1 MATAPVT
8 LDLQSP
14 GEDLARKTVFVKLRL
29 GLPGNSRKISSS
41 QIEVDADKSLVKAS
55 KMLLDSRELEAV
67 RRLDGEIRRYLYSVC
82 LPFEP
87 GIHLLP
93 IPLIETVNA
102 KLRDF
107 RAKRQ
112 ELVDLFLAAYPHL
125 CQEAAVRLRTLYNPL
140 DYPPLD
146 EIQSEFSA
154 SWQYVS
160 YGVPEQL
167 RAVSERMFQEERE
180 KAAERMAEAYTE
192 VRQVLREAMVELVAH
207 LRDRLTDQP
216 DGTPQRLRESTVQK
230 LREFLDTFD
239 FRNVT
244 NDQELK
250 GQVERARRLLA
261 GTTTDAIRNTAEL
274 RAQVRAG
281 MAEIATRLEGMT
293 VERVGRKFRLSEY
306 AGLAQGVEGG
316 ERSGG

>member
-1 MATAPVT
+1 MATAPLI

-29 GLPGNSRKISSS
+29 GLAGNSRKISSS
-41 QIEVDADKSLVKAS
+41 QIDVDADKALVRAS
-55 KMLLDSRELEAV
+55 KLLLDSRELEAI
-67 RRLDGEIRRYLYSVC
+67 RRLDGEVRRYLYSMC

-93 IPLIETVNA
+93 IPLIETVDS
-102 KLRDF
+102 KLREF
-107 RAKRQ
+107 QLKRQ
-112 ELVDLFLAAYPHL
+112 ELVDLFLAAYPRL
-125 CQEAAVRLRTLYNPL
+125 CQEAALRLRTLHNPL

-146 EIQSEFSA
+146 ELRSA
-154 SWQYVS
+154 FTSSWQYVS

-167 RAVSERMFQEERE
+167 RAVSERMFREERD

-192 VRQVLREAMVELVAH
+192 VRQVLREAMVELVAR

-216 DGTPQRLRESTVQK
+216 NGTPQRLRESTVEK

-250 GQVERARRLLA
+250 DQVERARGLLA
-261 GTTTDAIRNTAEL
+261 GTSTDAIRNTTEL
-274 RAQVRAG
+274 RARVR
-281 MAEIATRLEGMT
+281 EGMT
-293 VERVGRKFRLSEY
+293 AIAAQLEVMTSDRVGRKFRF
-306 AGLAQGVEGG
+306 GD
-316 ERSGG
+316 

>member
-1 MATAPVT
+1 MATAPIT

-14 GEDLARKTVFVKLRL
+14 GENLARKTVFVKLRL

-55 KMLLDSRELEAV
+55 KTLLDSLELEAV
-67 RRLDGEIRRYLYSVC
+67 RRLDGEIRRYLYSMC
-82 LPFEP
+82 LPFEV

-93 IPLIETVNA
+93 IPLIEAVDA
-102 KLRDF
+102 KLREF
-107 RAKRQ
+107 QAQRQ
-112 ELVDLFLAAYPHL
+112 ELVELFLAAYPRL
-125 CQEAAVRLRTLYNPL
+125 CEEAALRLRTLYSPL
-140 DYPPLD
+140 DYPPMD
-146 EIQSEFSA
+146 EVRSEFTA
-154 SWQYVS
+154 SWQYIS

-167 RAVSERMFQEERE
+167 RAVSERMFQEERD

-207 LRDRLTDQP
+207 LRDRLADQP

-244 NDQELK
+244 NDEELRE
-250 GQVERARRLLA
+250 QVERARALLA
-261 GTTTDAIRNTAEL
+261 GATTDAIRNTAEL
-274 RAQVRAG
+274 RTRVREG
-281 MAEIATRLEGMT
+281 MAAIAARLEVMASD
-293 VERVGRKFRLSEY
+293 RVGRKFRFNE
-306 AGLAQGVEGG
+306 
-316 ERSGG
+316 

>member
-1 MATAPVT
+1 MATAP
-8 LDLQSP
+8 LIFDLQSP

-29 GLPGNSRKISSS
+29 GLLGNSRKVSSS
-41 QIEVDADKSLVKAS
+41 QVEVDADKDSIHVS
-55 KMLLDSRELEAV
+55 KNLLSSQELEAI
-67 RRLDGEIRRYLYSVC
+67 RKLDGEIRRYLYSVC

-93 IPLIETVNA
+93 IGLIETVDT
-102 KLRDF
+102 KLREF
-107 RAKRQ
+107 QTKRQ
-112 ELVDLFLAAYPHL
+112 ELVEAFLEAYPRL
-125 CQEAAVRLRTLYNPL
+125 CAEAAVRLRTLYNPL
-140 DYPPLD
+140 DYPPMD
-146 EIQSEFSA
+146 EVRSEFSA
-154 SWQYVS
+154 TWQYVS
-160 YGVPEQL
+160 FGVPDQL
-167 RAVSERMFQEERE
+167 RGVSERMFQEERD

-250 GQVERARRLLA
+250 DQVERARLLLT
-261 GTTTDAIRNTAEL
+261 GTTTDAIRNTTEL
-274 RAQVRAG
+274 RAMVREG
-281 MAEIATRLEGMT
+281 MGEIAQRLESMASD
-293 VERVGRKFRLSEY
+293 RVGRRFRFNKS
-306 AGLAQGVEGG
+306 
-316 ERSGG
+316 

>member
-1 MATAPVT
+1 MATAPAV

-29 GLPGNSRKISSS
+29 GLPGNSRKVSSA
-41 QIEVDADKSLVKAS
+41 QVEVDADKRLVKVS
-55 KMLLDSRELEAV
+55 KTLLDSLELEAV
-67 RRLDGEIRRYLYSVC
+67 RRLDGEIRRYLYGVC

-93 IPLIETVNA
+93 IPLIEIA
-102 KLRDF
+102 DEKLRKF
-107 RAKRQ
+107 VAQRQ
-112 ELVDLFLAAYPHL
+112 ELVEVFLTAYPRL
-125 CQEAAVRLRTLYNPL
+125 CAEAASRLRTLYNPL
-140 DYPPLD
+140 DYPPV
-146 EIQSEFSA
+146 EEVRSEFSA

-167 RAVSERMFQEERE
+167 REVSDRMFQDERD
-180 KAAERMAEAYTE
+180 KAAQRMSEAYTE

-244 NDQELK
+244 NDEELK
-250 GQVERARRLLA
+250 EQVERARALLA
-261 GTTTDAIRNTAEL
+261 GTTTDAIRNTADL
-274 RAQVRAG
+274 RLRVRTG
-281 MAEIATRLEGMT
+281 MGEIVGQLETM
-293 VERVGRKFRLSEY
+293 VSDRVGRKFRF
-306 AGLAQGVEGG
+306 
-316 ERSGG
+316 ER